1 MVNSDEK
8 VSKFVEAVTAYAEE
22 QSQRIHQEVE
32 DFKAKRLYEAEQQ
45 ALQAAYEM
53 IQREN
58 AGMRSNLRRDLSRR
72 ELDERRH
79 LLEKRQGLMEDVFA
93 GAEEKLREYTATPAY
108 RERLRQS
115 VSEVVGRLTEEGQVP
130 LILYFAPQDQDKW
143 EELRP
148 LCPGGQPVGSGCIHP
163 GWAASG
169 GRTGFAA

>member
-32 DFKAKRLYEAEQQ
+32 DFKAQRLYEAEQQ

-79 LLEKRQGLMEDVFA
+79 LLEKRRA
-93 GAEEKLREYTATPAY
+93 
-108 RERLRQS
+108 
-115 VSEVVGRLTEEGQVP
+115 
-130 LILYFAPQDQDKW
+130 
-143 EELRP
+143 
-148 LCPGGQPVGSGCIHP
+148 
-163 GWAASG
+163 
-169 GRTGFAA
+169 

>member
-1 MVNSDEK
+1 MR
-8 VSKFVEAVTAYAEE
+8 VTCGGICPGGSWTSA
-22 QSQRIHQEVE
+22 
-32 DFKAKRLYEAEQQ
+32 
-45 ALQAAYEM
+45 
-53 IQREN
+53 
-58 AGMRSNLRRDLSRR
+58 
-72 ELDERRH
+72 RH